1 MHDRLAVLTSPDN
14 TPDRIAR
21 LLIIANLQNC
31 FQMSVAENLATSNE
45 NIVVGHS
52 VSELADRTFS
62 DPNVVL
68 LWRTAPQN
76 KPVQFGYADDR
87 FQQRY
92 PEKGLITKR
101 EARAVSLARLQ
112 LRADSVVWDIGAG
125 SGSVGVEAALLCPMG
140 HVYAVEKNAADCDN
154 ARANSVAFGLHN
166 YSLVHA
172 KAPEGLDGFPDPD
185 AVFIGGSGGEL
196 SQLITLII
204 ERLRNDGH
212 LVMNFVTFE
221 NLSVALDTLKTVESS
236 KKLFIEWDITQ
247 LQSSRSKPIL
257 DMQRLAAENPV
268 FIVCVSKK
276 EAA

>member
-1 MHDRLAVLTSPDN
+1 
-14 TPDRIAR
+14 
-21 LLIIANLQNC
+21 
-31 FQMSVAENLATSNE
+31 
-45 NIVVGHS
+45 
-52 VSELADRTFS
+52 
-62 DPNVVL
+62 
-68 LWRTAPQN
+68 
-76 KPVQFGYADDR
+76 
-87 FQQRY
+87 
-92 PEKGLITKR
+92 
-101 EARAVSLARLQ
+101 
-112 LRADSVVWDIGAG
+112 
-125 SGSVGVEAALLCPMG
+125 
-140 HVYAVEKNAADCDN
+140 VYAVEKNAADCDN

>member
-1 MHDRLAVLTSPDN
+1 
-14 TPDRIAR
+14 
-21 LLIIANLQNC
+21 
-31 FQMSVAENLATSNE
+31 
-45 NIVVGHS
+45 
-52 VSELADRTFS
+52 
-62 DPNVVL
+62 
-68 LWRTAPQN
+68 
-76 KPVQFGYADDR
+76 
-87 FQQRY
+87 
-92 PEKGLITKR
+92 
-101 EARAVSLARLQ
+101 
-112 LRADSVVWDIGAG
+112 
-125 SGSVGVEAALLCPMG
+125 MG